1 MSSSPRVSV
10 IMAVYNE
17 EAFLAEAIESVLAQD
32 FTDFEVIVS
41 DDGSTD
47 RTVEIA
53 REFATHEPERI
64 RVINGEKN
72 QGKPFALNR
81 ALAVR
86 RGELIAWLDGDDV
99 MLAGKLQRQVAA
111 LQADPDAAGC
121 SHDAEIFDSGSGR
134 ALGSF
139 SQVMNGAPLRS
150 GGIELWFD
158 PTYRMLPS
166 ATMIRSAL
174 CPAGGF
180 EERLKY
186 TNDWLFDIEV
196 FRHGRCIAI
205 DDVLVRY
212 RRHGDN
218 FTTRADESG
227 ASFEEGLMAM
237 AIVNARYPHLRRRA
251 RIVSAAI
258 MLGQARSRA
267 AKREW
272 SDAARYGVAAYEA
285 GGIAG
290 LVGVGA
296 AVTRSTRRRRAHAA

>member
-53 REFATHEPERI
+53 CEFATREPERI
-64 RVINGEKN
+64 RVITGEKN